1 MVAVL
6 AACESGTAREDSPFP
21 APLPTGTS
29 ATSEATGVD
38 MSSGGMSANTGGST
52 SSPTAGTAGATTSGD
67 PSGDETAGAEDD
79 TSPGSDLPQPRT
91 VLPGNARYMMA
102 GDSITDRGHMWRS
115 GVVMGLQAEGMAIET
130 VGPYTDQAGHR
141 HAGLDSQQTSFI
153 LQNMPTWLDEHDPNI
168 VNLLIGVNDIRG
180 GIPTDT
186 IASNMTSIVQTI
198 RDAEPDCFVFVN
210 SVMRY
215 QGSFGGDPTRV
226 PEINAAYIEI
236 VDAFA
241 EQGMPIYWVD
251 LYSQV
256 AADEIGD
263 GLHPSTDAAGAAL
276 MTDVVLGEML
286 PLVP

>member
-1 MVAVL
+1 
-6 AACESGTAREDSPFP
+6 
-21 APLPTGTS
+21 
-29 ATSEATGVD
+29 
-38 MSSGGMSANTGGST
+38 
-52 SSPTAGTAGATTSGD
+52 
-67 PSGDETAGAEDD
+67 
-79 TSPGSDLPQPRT
+79 
-91 VLPGNARYMMA
+91 MMA
-102 GDSITDRGHMWRS
+102 GDSITDRGQLWRS
-115 GVVMGLQAEGMAIET
+115 GIVTGLQTAGLAVET
-130 VGPYTDQAGHR
+130 VGPYTDAAGHH

-180 GIPTDT
+180 GVPTDT

-215 QGSFGGDPTRV
+215 QGSFGGDPNRV
-226 PEINAAYIEI
+226 PEINAAYVEI
-236 VDAFA
+236 VDTFA
-241 EQGMPIYWVD
+241 AQGMSIYWVD
-251 LYSQV
+251 LYSV
-256 AADEIGD
+256 VPADEIGD